1 MQKSNANI
9 LCVPSYKS
17 LKQEF
22 FILPI
27 LFPPFISMF
36 FILLLGLITTALSS
50 SPFGDLLL
58 SCCVACQTLL
68 IQIMM
73 FLTLFQ
79 TKIAILFWWGGH
91 QSENFLYSRIIWRI
105 KVGPAWWRKQLHA
118 KNSRPLNQMLVN
130 WRIYWQ
136 SESFLLS

>member
-17 LKQEF
+17 LKQGF

-27 LFPPFISMF
+27 LFPPFI
-36 FILLLGLITTALSS
+36 FIFSILFLAVYLSVWR
-50 SPFGDLLL
+50 DLLL
-58 SCCVACQTLL
+58 SCCLACQTLL
-68 IQIMM
+68 IQVMM
-73 FLTLFQ
+73 FLTLFR
-79 TKIAILFWWGGH
+79 TKIAILFRWGGH

-105 KVGPAWWRKQLHA
+105 KVGPVWWRKQLHA